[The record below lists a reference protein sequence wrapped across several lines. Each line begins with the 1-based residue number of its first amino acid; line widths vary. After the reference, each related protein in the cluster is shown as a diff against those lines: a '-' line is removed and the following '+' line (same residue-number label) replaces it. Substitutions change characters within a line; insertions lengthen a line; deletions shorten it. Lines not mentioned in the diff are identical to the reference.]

1 MAADNNSGSYAVTG
15 GGGYTTFPAA
25 IDASAVHSRLPA
37 SNALPSL
44 DNRTQALVPCYQFG
58 RRSRSKL
65 PHVPLLPRPP
75 FFVSSTS
82 SQKHHIQSP
91 ASSLTSTTS
100 STTADTSLE
109 VDCLPPPF
117 KKNRIVS
124 TMEMQ
129 TRGILPTRSN
139 PSIESTSSADS
150 NPSIE
155 STSSADSELSL
166 STDDSTKT
174 QVFSTSNFAEYYT
187 ILPTGLGTG
196 CQGTVREC
204 VRRQTQEVFAVK
216 SIVKSSV
223 RSLDLLRQESRI
235 LASVQ
240 HPSIIR
246 MVDCYEDKTHL
257 HIVTEKCSGGELYHR
272 IEQRSGFDEPTAA
285 RIMKGLLEAVAYLH
299 ARGLVHRD
307 IKPENILFETKQE
320 DSPIKLID
328 FGQSRR
334 HRHEIDTNMWELRG
348 TMYYM
353 APEVLQCNYSS
364 PADNWSTGV
373 VAYLL
378 LCGYPPFNGDNDYAI
393 YASIRRGNVEFP
405 QRCWANKSPASID
418 FIKGL
423 LQKDPRRRLTA
434 QEALLHPWIVQMTST
449 TTKAR

>member
-1 MAADNNSGSYAVTG
+1 M
-15 GGGYTTFPAA
+15 FPAA
-25 IDASAVHSRLPA
+25 LDDASAVHSRLPA
-37 SNALPSL
+37 PKALPSL
-44 DNRTQALVPCYQFG
+44 DTRTQAAVPCYQFG
-58 RRSRSKL
+58 RRSRSK
-65 PHVPLLPRPP
+65 PPQHVPLLPRPP
-75 FFVSSTS
+75 FFVTSTS
-82 SQKHHIQSP
+82 SQKNHIQSP

-100 STTADTSLE
+100 STTSDTSLE

-124 TMEMQ
+124 AMDTHS
-129 TRGILPTRSN
+129 TSRGILPTKSN
-139 PSIESTSSADS
+139 PSIESTSSSASDS
-150 NPSIE
+150 D
-155 STSSADSELSL
+155 TDSELSL
-166 STDDSTKT
+166 STVDSTNT
-174 QVFSTSNFAEYYT
+174 QVISNSNFAEYYT

-196 CQGTVREC
+196 GQGTVREC

-223 RSLDLLRQESRI
+223 SSSRLDHLRQEPQI

-246 MVDCYEDKTHL
+246 MVDCYEDETHL
-257 HIVTEKCSGGELYHR
+257 HIVTEKCLGGELYHR

-307 IKPENILFETKQE
+307 IKPENILFETQKE

-334 HRHEIDTNMWELRG
+334 HRHEIDTNMWGLRG

-364 PADNWSTGV
+364 PADNWSSGV

-378 LCGYPPFNGDNDYAI
+378 LCGYPPFNGDSDYAI

-405 QRCWANKSPASID
+405 QRCWANKSPECID

-434 QEALLHPWIVQMTST
+434 QEALMHPWIVQMTST
-449 TTKAR
+449 TSESR

>member
-1 MAADNNSGSYAVTG
+1 M
-15 GGGYTTFPAA
+15 
-25 IDASAVHSRLPA
+25 
-37 SNALPSL
+37 
-44 DNRTQALVPCYQFG
+44 Q
-58 RRSRSKL
+58 
-65 PHVPLLPRPP
+65 
-75 FFVSSTS
+75 STS
-82 SQKHHIQSP
+82 
-91 ASSLTSTTS
+91 
-100 STTADTSLE
+100 
-109 VDCLPPPF
+109 
-117 KKNRIVS
+117 
-124 TMEMQ
+124 
-129 TRGILPTRSN
+129 RGILPTSSK
-139 PSIESTSSADS
+139 PSIESTSSD
-150 NPSIE
+150 PSIE
-155 STSSADSELSL
+155 STSSDSAYSELSL

-174 QVFSTSNFAEYYT
+174 QVFSTSNFAEHYT

-223 RSLDLLRQESRI
+223 SRPDHLRHLRQEAQI

-246 MVDCYEDKTHL
+246 MVDCYEDETHL

-285 RIMKGLLEAVAYLH
+285 RIMKGLLEAVTYLH

-307 IKPENILFETKQE
+307 IKPENILFETQQE

-328 FGQSRR
+328 FEQSRR
-334 HRHEIDTNMWELRG
+334 HRHEIDTNMWGLRG

-364 PADNWSTGV
+364 PADIWSTGV

-378 LCGYPPFNGDNDYAI
+378 LCGYPPFNGNNDKEI

-405 QRCWANKSPASID
+405 PRCWTNKSPASID